1 MGDLDQELQKAISD
15 SEQQA
20 KEEADRASTS
30 QRGADAPPVLAPARE
45 LESPRRNWGLL
56 LALLVVAGAIL
67 TLVFSSAED
76 AAIYSVT
83 TDDLVSHASKYEGRN
98 VRVEGAL
105 VKGSLRHRA
114 EPCEY
119 RFAMEKNGAQL
130 PVRYAECIVPDTF
143 RDVPDMDVLVTAEG
157 KLDPSGHF
165 QATNIMAKCPSKYEM
180 QQKAAKGEA
189 APHAALGAPVQQ

>member
-1 MGDLDQELQKAISD
+1 MGDLDQELEKAIAE

-20 KEEADRASTS
+20 KEEAERHA
-30 QRGADAPPVLAPARE
+30 AAPTVVNAARPSE
-45 LESPRRNWGLL
+45 EPRRNWGLL
-56 LALLVVAGAIL
+56 MALLVVAGAIL

-76 AAIYSVT
+76 SAIYSVT
-83 TDDLVSHASKYEGRN
+83 TDQLVKEPSKYQDRN

-119 RFAMEKNGAQL
+119 RFDMEKNGSVL

-143 RDVPDMDVLVTAEG
+143 RDVPGMDVLVTAEG
-157 KLDPSGHF
+157 KLSAEGNF
-165 QATNIMAKCPSKYEM
+165 EATHIMAKCPSKYEM
-180 QQKAAKGEA
+180 QQKAAKGET
-189 APHAALGAPVQQ
+189 APHAPSGTSPGPIEP